1 MKPPSDRTK
10 AYCNLLLSKTFR
22 TTPVLAGKAPIA
34 APQSVVAGRAVHVLF
49 TARNIRAVEAVQVR
63 LRNLRYQAPVWDRLG
78 HSIDCALSREEK
90 RRLLR
95 GIRETPSPHA
105 HPLAT
110 CWSPYHACGL
120 GAEVLHDLLDAVS
133 DVSQELLGNPG
144 LCVQLRNAE
153 VNAGWAGERGK
164 IHHLKYGQH
173 HVF

>member
-22 TTPVLAGKAPIA
+22 TTPVLAGKALIA

-78 HSIDCALSREEK
+78 HSIDCA
-90 RRLLR
+90 
-95 GIRETPSPHA
+95 
-105 HPLAT
+105 
-110 CWSPYHACGL
+110 HACGL

-153 VNAGWAGERGK
+153 VNAWWE
-164 IHHLKYGQH
+164 L
-173 HVF
+173 

>member
-49 TARNIRAVEAVQVR
+49 AARNIRAVEAVQVR

-90 RRLLR
+90 RRSL
-95 GIRETPSPHA
+95 
-105 HPLAT
+105 
-110 CWSPYHACGL
+110 
-120 GAEVLHDLLDAVS
+120 
-133 DVSQELLGNPG
+133 
-144 LCVQLRNAE
+144 
-153 VNAGWAGERGK
+153 
-164 IHHLKYGQH
+164 
-173 HVF
+173 